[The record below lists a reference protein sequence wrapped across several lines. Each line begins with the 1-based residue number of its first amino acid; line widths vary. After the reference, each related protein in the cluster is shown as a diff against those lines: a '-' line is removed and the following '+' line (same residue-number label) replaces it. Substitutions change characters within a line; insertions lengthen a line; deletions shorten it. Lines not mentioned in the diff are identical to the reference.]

1 MKNSKIL
8 IPFLAAA
15 WLLQGCGPQQEES
28 APVSQAPVAVSVQG
42 TASLQGE
49 ILFEGAVP
57 SQTVLQM
64 EGNPECRALHPP
76 GPILGGDVLVRDGK
90 VQNAFVYIQEGLEGK
105 TFETSITPVVLDNH
119 TCIYEPHVT
128 GAMVNQP
135 IEIRNSDPTLHNVHA
150 LPEKQAEWNVGLP
163 FQGMK
168 LVKKFPAPEV
178 MVRLKCDV
186 HPWMAGYI
194 GVLPHPYFFVTG
206 PDGRFELKNLPA
218 GNYTV
223 AVWHEHFGSKEATV
237 TLGEGEVKDLEFVF
251 G

>member
-1 MKNSKIL
+1 MLLLSVTGI
-8 IPFLAAA
+8 
-15 WLLQGCGPQQEES
+15 LQGCGPQQEES
-28 APVSQAPVAVSVQG
+28 ASVPPAPAAASVSG

-64 EGNPECRALHPP
+64 DGNPECRALHPP
-76 GPILGGDVLVRDGK
+76 GPILGGDVLVREGR
-90 VQNAFVYIQEGLEGK
+90 VQNAFVYVKEGLEGK
-105 TFETSITPVVLDNH
+105 IFETSPIPVVLDNH
-119 TCIYEPHVT
+119 TCVYEPHVT

-194 GVLPHPYFFVTG
+194 GVLPHPYFSVTG
-206 PDGRFELKNLPA
+206 PDGRFALKNLRP

-223 AVWHEHFGSKEATV
+223 AVWHERFGTEEQKITV
-237 TLGEGEVKDLEFVF
+237 AEDEVKELNFTF
-251 G
+251 INR

>member
-1 MKNSKIL
+1 ML
-8 IPFLAAA
+8 LLAVTGI
-15 WLLQGCGPQQEES
+15 LQGCGPRQEES
-28 APVSQAPVAVSVQG
+28 ASVSPAPAAVSASG

-64 EGNPECRALHPP
+64 DGNPECRSLHPP
-76 GPILGGDVLVRDGK
+76 GPILGGDVLIREGK
-90 VQNAFVYIQEGLEGK
+90 VQNAFVYIKEGLEGK
-105 TFETSITPVVLDNH
+105 IFETPSTPAVLDNH
-119 TCIYEPHVT
+119 TCVYEPHVT

-135 IEIRNSDPTLHNVHA
+135 VEIRNSDPTLHNVHA

-194 GVLPHPYFFVTG
+194 GVLPHPYFSVTG

-218 GNYTV
+218 GSYTV
-223 AVWHEHFGSKEATV
+223 AVWHERFGVKSETIPLA
-237 TLGEGEVKDLEFVF
+237 EGETKELNFTF
-251 G
+251 Q